1 MIHDGKGLGV
11 GILQVDEYGPIPRE
25 EAYRLINGVSRGFLK
40 DFNPTQTPLS
50 KLPVIDVIKATDHF
64 DEVIYSKEF
73 QAWLDNKKWES
84 LLPPFSACWLQLQV
98 GLVGLVRA
106 TKDSIQ
112 VATVVPV
119 LSAADVRAGKEPVSF
134 SYPLNVNGIIH
145 IDRIED
151 NEYLGA
157 SQNEDG
163 VWVDEEGDEI
173 TGAFR
178 TAVSEG
184 YAEYFLNLEDPR
196 KFMRDLGIPPS
207 HFRIYEGFFKNVAD
221 NPDNVGGVDEDGW
234 SSIRS
239 YIVRSLIVTNYLLSR
254 RAIEKSEDKVRLI
267 PETVRSFEDDRQF
280 QKKIIKN
287 MKSFTFDHITIL
299 STDMPK
305 RVTEKNVD
313 TMYAR
318 EPYQIHTPAWLVQE
332 HTRAPARAHERH
344 MKDGRVIQVREGS
357 HSVKI
362 DAHVNQHKGIDT
374 PKPKVEDFRE
384 IIQVRGGNK

>member
-1 MIHDGKGLGV
+1 MRQGRELGA
-11 GILQVDEYGPIPRE
+11 LQVDEYGPIPRE

-64 DEVIYSKEF
+64 DEIIYSKEF
-73 QAWLDNKKWES
+73 QTWLDNRKWES
-84 LLPPFSACWLQLQV
+84 LLPPFSACWLQLKV
-98 GLVGLVRA
+98 GVVGLVRA

-112 VATVVPV
+112 VATIVPV
-119 LSAADVRAGKEPVSF
+119 LSAAEVKADKDPVAF
-134 SYPLNVNGIIH
+134 SYPLNVNGILH
-145 IDRIED
+145 INRIQD

-157 SQNEDG
+157 TKNENG
-163 VWVDEEGDEI
+163 VWVDEDGSPI
-173 TGAFR
+173 VGAFR

-184 YAEYFLNLEDPR
+184 YADYFLDLEDPR
-196 KFMRDLGIPPS
+196 KFMRDLGIPSS
-207 HFRIYEGFFKNVAD
+207 HFPIYEGFFKSVAND
-221 NPDNVGGVDEDGW
+221 PDKVGGVAEEGW
-234 SSIRS
+234 ESIRG
-239 YIVRSLIVTNYLLSR
+239 YIVRSLAVTNYLLSR

-318 EPYQIHTPAWLVQE
+318 EPYQIHTPAWLVTG

>member
-1 MIHDGKGLGV
+1 MRQSRELGA
-11 GILQVDEYGPIPRE
+11 LRVDEYGPIPRE

-64 DEVIYSKEF
+64 DEIIYSKEF
-73 QAWLDNKKWES
+73 QTWLDNRKWES
-84 LLPPFSACWLQLQV
+84 LLPPFSACWLQLKV
-98 GLVGLVRA
+98 GVVGLVRA

-119 LSAADVRAGKEPVSF
+119 LSAAEVKADKDPVAF
-134 SYPLNVNGIIH
+134 SYPLNVNGILH
-145 IDRIED
+145 INRIQD
-151 NEYLGA
+151 NEYIGA
-157 SQNEDG
+157 TKNENG
-163 VWVDEEGDEI
+163 IWVDEDGSPI
-173 TGAFR
+173 VGAFR

-184 YAEYFLNLEDPR
+184 YADYFLDLEDPR
-196 KFMRDLGIPPS
+196 KFMRDLGIPSS
-207 HFRIYEGFFKNVAD
+207 HFPIYEGFFKSVAND
-221 NPDNVGGVDEDGW
+221 PDKVGGVTEEGW
-234 SSIRS
+234 ESIRG
-239 YIVRSLIVTNYLLSR
+239 YIVRSLAVTNYLLSR

-267 PETVRSFEDDRQF
+267 PETVRSFEDDRQC

-318 EPYQIHTPAWLVQE
+318 EPYQIHTPAWLVAG

>member
-1 MIHDGKGLGV
+1 MRQGKEIGA
-11 GILQVDEYGPIPRE
+11 LQVDEYGPIPRE

-50 KLPVIDVIKATDHF
+50 KLPVIDVVKATDHF
-64 DEVIYSKEF
+64 DEIIYSKEF
-73 QAWLDNKKWES
+73 QTWLDNRKWES
-84 LLPPFSACWLQLQV
+84 LLPPFSACWLQLKV
-98 GLVGLVRA
+98 GVVGLVRA

-112 VATVVPV
+112 VATIVPV
-119 LSAADVRAGKEPVSF
+119 LSAAEVKADKDPVAF
-134 SYPLNVNGIIH
+134 SYPLNVNGILH
-145 IDRIED
+145 INRIQD

-157 SQNEDG
+157 TKNENG
-163 VWVDEEGDEI
+163 VWVDEDGSPI
-173 TGAFR
+173 VGAFR

-184 YAEYFLNLEDPR
+184 YADYFLDLEDPR
-196 KFMRDLGIPPS
+196 KFMRDLGIPSS
-207 HFRIYEGFFKNVAD
+207 HFPIYEGFFKSVAND
-221 NPDNVGGVDEDGW
+221 PDKVGGVAEEGW
-234 SSIRS
+234 ESIRG
-239 YIVRSLIVTNYLLSR
+239 YIVRSLAVTNYLLSR

-267 PETVRSFEDDRQF
+267 PETVRSFEDDRQY

-318 EPYQIHTPAWLVQE
+318 EPYQIHTPAWLVAG

>member
-1 MIHDGKGLGV
+1 MRQIGSL
-11 GILQVDEYGPIPRE
+11 LSEEYGPIPRE
-25 EAYRLINGVSRGFLK
+25 EAYRLINGVSRGLLR

-64 DEVIYSKEF
+64 DEIIYSKEF
-73 QAWLDNKKWES
+73 QTWLDNRQWES
-84 LLPPFSACWLQLQV
+84 LLPPFSACWLQLKV
-98 GLVGLVRA
+98 GVVGLVRA

-112 VATVVPV
+112 VATIVPV
-119 LSAADVRAGKEPVSF
+119 LSVADVKANKDPVAF
-134 SYPLNVNGIIH
+134 SYPLNVTGILN
-145 IDRIED
+145 IDRVQDHEYAGATK
-151 NEYLGA
+151 NE
-157 SQNEDG
+157 NG
-163 VWVDEEGDEI
+163 VWVDEDGSPI
-173 TGAFR
+173 VGAFR
-178 TAVSEG
+178 TSVSNG
-184 YAEYFLNLEDPR
+184 YADCFLNLEDPH
-196 KFMRDLGIPPS
+196 KFMRDLGIPSS
-207 HFRIYEGFFKNVAD
+207 HFRIYEGFFKSVAD
-221 NPDNVGGVDEDGW
+221 DPDKVGGVAEEGW
-234 SSIRS
+234 ESIRG
-239 YIVRSLIVTNYLLSR
+239 YIVRSLAVTNYLLSR

-318 EPYQIHTPAWLVQE
+318 EPYQIHTPAWLVAG

>member
-1 MIHDGKGLGV
+1 MNRQIGA
-11 GILQVDEYGPIPRE
+11 VDYGPIPRE

-40 DFNPTQTPLS
+40 DFNPTQTPLA

-64 DEVIYSKEF
+64 DEVIDSKEF
-73 QAWLDNKKWES
+73 QTWLSNKQWES
-84 LLPPFSACWLQLQV
+84 LLPPFSACWLQLKI

-112 VATVVPV
+112 VATIVPV
-119 LSAADVRAGKEPVSF
+119 LSNADVKANKDPVAF

-145 IDRIED
+145 INRIQDDEYAGATK
-151 NEYLGA
+151 NENGI
-157 SQNEDG
+157 
-163 VWVDEEGDEI
+163 WVDEDGSPI
-173 TGAFR
+173 VGAFR

-184 YAEYFLNLEDPR
+184 YADYFLDLEDPH
-196 KFMRDLGIPPS
+196 KFMRDLGIPSS
-207 HFRIYEGFFKNVAD
+207 HFPIYEGFFKSVSD
-221 NPDNVGGVDEDGW
+221 DPDKVGGVAEEGW
-234 SSIRS
+234 ATIRS
-239 YIVRSLIVTNYLLSR
+239 YVVRSLIVTNYLLSR

-318 EPYQIHTPAWLVQE
+318 EPYQIHTPAWLVSG